1 MRRRTSIG
9 WWVAAL
15 ALVAVGFGAYVLF
28 LRRQPPP
35 TSPAQEAVPPAAAP
49 AAPVAPASPEPPAAP
64 GGGEPES
71 VPGTTLPPL
80 AESDAVVREL
90 AGGLSQH
97 PGLSGWLSG
106 QGLIQRF
113 VAVVDNLAE
122 GTSPRPHLLFLA
134 PEASFQTVTRNGR
147 LYVDPR
153 SYARYDAAADV
164 IASLDPRSSVQLYR
178 QLQPLCE
185 EAYRELGHPPG
196 RFDDVVAKAIHTLLA
211 TPVVDGEIELR
222 PKVVTYAFADPRL
235 EALSPAQRH
244 LLRMGPRNVR
254 LIQGELRAMAA
265 ALGVPETE
273 PRP

>member
-71 VPGTTLPPL
+71 VPATTLPPL

-153 SYARYDAAADV
+153 SYGRYDGVADV
-164 IASLDPRSSVQLYR
+164 LASLDPRAAVGLYR

-196 RFDDVVAKAIHTLLA
+196 RFDDVLAKAIQTLLA
-211 TPVVDGEIELR
+211 TPVVEGEIELT

-235 EALSPAQRH
+235 EALSPAQKH
-244 LLRMGPRNVR
+244 FLRMGPRNVR
-254 LIQGELRAMAA
+254 LIQGELRTLAG
-265 ALGVPETE
+265 ALGVPEGE
-273 PRP
+273 PRQ

>member
-1 MRRRTSIG
+1 MRRRTSSG

-15 ALVAVGFGAYVLF
+15 ALVALGVGAYVLF
-28 LRRQPPP
+28 LRGQPEVSPPAPEVVSPVPVPGTAVAP
-35 TSPAQEAVPPAAAP
+35 TSP
-49 AAPVAPASPEPPAAP
+49 EPTTTP
-64 GGGEPES
+64 PES

-80 AESDAVVREL
+80 AESDAMVREL
-90 AGGLSQH
+90 AGGLSSD
-97 PGLSGWLSG
+97 PGLSRWLSVDR
-106 QGLIQRF
+106 LIQRF
-113 VAVVDNLAE
+113 VAAVDNIAE

-134 PEASFQTVTRNGR
+134 PEATFQTVTRNGR

-153 SYARYDAAADV
+153 SYGRYDGVADV
-164 IASLDPRSSVQLYR
+164 LASLDPRAAVGLYR

-196 RFDDVVAKAIHTLLA
+196 RFDDVLAKAIQTLLA

-254 LIQGELRAMAA
+254 LIQGELRTLAG
-265 ALGVPETE
+265 ALGVPQGE
-273 PRP
+273 PRQ

>member
-71 VPGTTLPPL
+71 VPATTLPPL

-153 SYARYDAAADV
+153 SYGRYDGVADV
-164 IASLDPRSSVQLYR
+164 LASLDPRAAVGLYR

-196 RFDDVVAKAIHTLLA
+196 RFDDVLAKAIQTLLA
-211 TPVVDGEIELR
+211 TPVVEGEIELT

-254 LIQGELRAMAA
+254 LIQGELRALAA
-265 ALGVPETE
+265 ALGVPESE
-273 PRP
+273 PRQ

>member
-35 TSPAQEAVPPAAAP
+35 TSPAEEAVPPAAAP

-71 VPGTTLPPL
+71 VPATTLPPL

-153 SYARYDAAADV
+153 SYGRYDGVADV
-164 IASLDPRSSVQLYR
+164 LASLDPRAAVGLYR

-196 RFDDVVAKAIHTLLA
+196 RFDDVLAKAIQTLLA

-235 EALSPAQRH
+235 EALSPAQKH
-244 LLRMGPRNVR
+244 FLRMGPRNVR
-254 LIQGELRAMAA
+254 LIQGELRTLAG
-265 ALGVPETE
+265 ALGVPEGE
-273 PRP
+273 PRQ

>member
-1 MRRRTSIG
+1 MRRRTTIE

-15 ALVAVGFGAYVLF
+15 ALVAVGIGAYVLL

-35 TSPAQEAVPPAAAP
+35 ISPAQEAVPPAAAP
-49 AAPVAPASPEPPAAP
+49 GAPVAPASPEPPAAP
-64 GGGEPES
+64 GGSEPES

-90 AGGLSQH
+90 AHGLSQH
-97 PGLSGWLSG
+97 PGLSRWLSE

-147 LYVDPR
+147 LYVDPA
-153 SYARYDAAADV
+153 SYGRYDAAADV
-164 IASLDPRSSVQLYR
+164 IASLDPRSSVELYR
-178 QLQPLCE
+178 HLQPLCE
-185 EAYRELGHPPG
+185 DAYRELGHPPG

-254 LIQGELRAMAA
+254 LIQGELRALAA
-265 ALGVPETE
+265 ALGVPESE
-273 PRP
+273 PRQ

>member
-71 VPGTTLPPL
+71 VPATTLPPL

-97 PGLSGWLSG
+97 PGLSRWLSG

-153 SYARYDAAADV
+153 SYGRYDGVADV
-164 IASLDPRSSVQLYR
+164 LASLDPRAAVGLYR

-196 RFDDVVAKAIHTLLA
+196 RFDDVLAKAIQTLLA

-235 EALSPAQRH
+235 EALSPAQKH
-244 LLRMGPRNVR
+244 FLRMGPRNVR
-254 LIQGELRAMAA
+254 LIQGELRTLAG
-265 ALGVPETE
+265 ALGVPEGE
-273 PRP
+273 PRQ

>member
-1 MRRRTSIG
+1 MRRRTTIE

-15 ALVAVGFGAYVLF
+15 ALVAVGIGAYVLL

-35 TSPAQEAVPPAAAP
+35 ISPAQEAVPPAAAP
-49 AAPVAPASPEPPAAP
+49 GAPVAPASPEPPAAP

-71 VPGTTLPPL
+71 VPATTLPPL

-153 SYARYDAAADV
+153 SYGRYDGVADV
-164 IASLDPRSSVQLYR
+164 LASLDPRAAVGLYR

-196 RFDDVVAKAIHTLLA
+196 RFDDVLAKAIQTLLA

-254 LIQGELRAMAA
+254 LIQGELRALAA
-265 ALGVPETE
+265 ALGVPESE
-273 PRP
+273 PRQ